1 MNLRK
6 ILSLQMVVTLLIFLV
21 VPFANVAAATQFKDV
36 KMYQEEIAYLANKGV
51 IKGYDGGYFKPEASI
66 TRIQA
71 VQMIL
76 RERGITDFT
85 APNPNFTDMK
95 PGSYGYDE
103 VSKAVQLG
111 IIGGKTD
118 AKTGKKYF
126 DPMGTLT
133 RGQMAKILVLAYD
146 IKGTYTGSFVDVS
159 LSSEVYRY
167 VSALAANNITTGYGD
182 NTFRPNATMSRQH
195 FSLFLAR
202 HLNSSFKPLPSMKA
216 HFIDVEQGD
225 SSLIVTPNGKTILID
240 GGKKSAGEKVLSYLN
255 KQGIQSIDLLVAT
268 HPDADHIGGLID
280 VLQSVSVKKVLDSGK
295 SHTSQT
301 YLEYL
306 NLIDQKAIL
315 FEVAK
320 TGSFISL
327 DNSVKIQVLNSG
339 DSAEDNNEASVVLKI
354 SYGTVDF
361 LYTGDAGIE
370 AEANMISKYNVEA
383 EVLKVGHHGSET
395 SSSQAFIN
403 AVKPQVSVLS
413 VGADNS
419 YGHPDSVV
427 VNRLKAIDS
436 KIYSTAV
443 SGDVIVTTDSK
454 TYSVA
459 AFPWNGGGTVTPTPT
474 PEPKPEPQPVA
485 KIDLVTVNR
494 ETEVVTIKNIG
505 SANTDMT
512 GWKVVSVEGNQTY
525 EFPNGYILKAG
536 ATVYVTSGRDAKDQP
551 PTYLKWS
558 SAYIWNN
565 DGDTAR
571 LLNSDGGLVEENR

>member
-1 MNLRK
+1 MK
-6 ILSLQMVVTLLIFLV
+6 KPLSLLTIFALLVFLV
-21 VPFANVAAATQFKDV
+21 VPFVSVGATTQFKDV
-36 KMYQEEIAYLANKGV
+36 KLYQNEISYLADKGV
-51 IKGYDGGYFKPEASI
+51 IKGYEGGYFRPEAPI
-66 TRIQA
+66 KRIQA

-76 RERGITDFT
+76 REKGITNFT
-85 APNPNFTDMK
+85 APDPGFTDME
-95 PGSYGYDE
+95 PGSYGYAE

-118 AKTGKKYF
+118 TKTGKKYF

-146 IKGTYTGSFVDVS
+146 IKGTYNGSFADIKP
-159 LSSEVYRY
+159 SSEVYGY
-167 VSALAANNITTGYGD
+167 VHALAANNITTGYGD

-202 HLNSSFKPLPSMKA
+202 HLNPSFKPLPSMET
-216 HFIDVEQGD
+216 HFIDVGQGD

-306 NLIDQKAIL
+306 NLIDKKAIP

-320 TGSFISL
+320 TGSLISL

-354 SYGTVDF
+354 SYGTIDF
-361 LYTGDAGIE
+361 LYTGDAGVE

-395 SSSQAFIN
+395 SSSQTFIN
-403 AVKPQVSVLS
+403 AVKPRVSVLS
-413 VGADNS
+413 VGVDNS

-427 VNRLKAIDS
+427 VDRLKAIGS
-436 KIYSTAV
+436 NIYSTAV

-454 TYSVA
+454 TYSVSA
-459 AFPWNGGGTVTPTPT
+459 SPWNGGGAVTPTPT
-474 PEPKPEPQPVA
+474 PEPQPEA
-485 KIDLVTVNR
+485 KIDLVSVNLDM
-494 ETEVVTIKNIG
+494 EVVTIKNIG
-505 SANTDMT
+505 STDVNMT

-525 EFPNGYILKAG
+525 EFPSGYVLKAG
-536 ATVYVTSGRDAKDQP
+536 ATVYLTSGANAKSQP
-551 PTYLKWS
+551 PTHLKWTGS
-558 SAYIWNN
+558 YIWNN
-565 DGDTAR
+565 DGDPAKLINT
-571 LLNSDGGLVEENR
+571 DGGLVEQIG